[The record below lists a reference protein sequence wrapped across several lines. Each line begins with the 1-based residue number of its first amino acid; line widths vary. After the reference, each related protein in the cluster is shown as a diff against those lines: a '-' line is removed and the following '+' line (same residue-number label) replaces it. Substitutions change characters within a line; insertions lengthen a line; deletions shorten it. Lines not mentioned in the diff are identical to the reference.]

1 MDNIVLSK
9 DILINFFNFL
19 KKKNE
24 TIIKNNKLDENN
36 SYKKDILSYYNEKTK
51 LLFIPSNELNKLIN
65 KYSKANL
72 IKYLSILFRNNEIEY
87 PYVKNIFNDLSI
99 NDSIIKKII
108 NTFNDPKKY
117 VIKQDMVNKLKEY
130 TIKTEL
136 DLTNIFDEKYL
147 KKHKDFDIEFYKKNI
162 NYLIINYFAEKDIL
176 KCKRKSIF
184 VSPYNLIYSDNKY
197 VDTLFTFIIDTY
209 QEVSSQYIKKYI
221 KTNIAFCTNNV
232 LTDLIAIVK
241 HLTMDKELSN
251 IDNLNI
257 INIGIDWGEWIILG
271 YLFPTCTF
279 YSYYLNNLSKNTI
292 HNLNNVFT
300 ISNLKIQQQIT
311 SFDEINNNNIKDNNN
326 NNKDKD
332 NKDNKNNNNNDKK
345 IIDNVLLNIYDIIYI
360 NLDFI
365 LSTNTSDINIL
376 DKIFK
381 VKFKYII
388 IKTNN
393 INQTYIKKFSNVYS
407 IKTETNSYL
416 FCSK

>member
-36 SYKKDILSYYNEKTK
+36 TYKKDILSYYNEKTK

-117 VIKQDMVNKLKEY
+117 VIKQDIVNKLKEY

-176 KCKRKSIF
+176 KCKRKKIF

-232 LTDLIAIVK
+232 LTDLIAIIK
-241 HLTMDKELSN
+241 HLTVLYN

-292 HNLNNVFT
+292 DNLNNVFT

-311 SFDEINNNNIKDNNN
+311 SVDEINNNN
-326 NNKDKD
+326 NNKD
-332 NKDNKNNNNNDKK
+332 NKK

-365 LSTNTSDINIL
+365 LSINTSDINIL

-393 INQTYIKKFSNVYS
+393 INDINQTYIKKFSNVYS
-407 IKTETNSYL
+407 IKTETNSYSYL
-416 FCSK
+416 FCCK

>member
-36 SYKKDILSYYNEKTK
+36 TYKKDILSYYNEKTK

-117 VIKQDMVNKLKEY
+117 VIKQDIVNKLKEY

-176 KCKRKSIF
+176 KCKRKKIF

-232 LTDLIAIVK
+232 LTDLIAIIK
-241 HLTMDKELSN
+241 HLTVLYN

-292 HNLNNVFT
+292 DNLNNVFT

-311 SFDEINNNNIKDNNN
+311 SFDEINNNN
-326 NNKDKD
+326 NNKD
-332 NKDNKNNNNNDKK
+332 NKK

-365 LSTNTSDINIL
+365 LSINTSDINIL

-393 INQTYIKKFSNVYS
+393 INDINQTYIKKFSNVYS
-407 IKTETNSYL
+407 IKTETNSYSYL
-416 FCSK
+416 FCCK